1 MNKQTNLTE
10 PTENYKSTY
19 IGIFWAFIYLH
30 FNEFIFG
37 VWRWTSHLEILQFS
51 NLDDLKMSTFTSTN
65 LAEIYSKTTLN
76 FNWKYREVHSLV
88 SATSNSAPL
97 RQQAVKKGL

>member
-37 VWRWTSHLEILQFS
+37 VWRWTSHLEILQFGRS
-51 NLDDLKMSTFTSTN
+51 QNVNFYQYKLGWNLL
-65 LAEIYSKTTLN
+65 
-76 FNWKYREVHSLV
+76 
-88 SATSNSAPL
+88 
-97 RQQAVKKGL
+97 